1 MINVTTA
8 NVFKSFMTEVL
19 SYKNQ
24 PIDLQSK
31 CKHILMTSSES
42 EFPLNQQK
50 IVSVPLAM
58 EIPVGNME
66 TDTYF

>member
-1 MINVTTA
+1 
-8 NVFKSFMTEVL
+8 
-19 SYKNQ
+19 
-24 PIDLQSK
+24 
-31 CKHILMTSSES
+31 MTSSES